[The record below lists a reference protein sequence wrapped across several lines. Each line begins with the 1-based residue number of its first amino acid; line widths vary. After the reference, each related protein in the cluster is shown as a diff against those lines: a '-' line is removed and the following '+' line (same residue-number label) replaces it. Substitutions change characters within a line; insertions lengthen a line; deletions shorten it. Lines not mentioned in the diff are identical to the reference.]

1 MRLGLAQKLIVMLT
15 AAVVVVGVV
24 AGYVSLHAQEVS
36 LLRAIVLGADQL
48 SKSITGATWQAML
61 ADNRQGVYDVM
72 DTIAHKQGIERIRM
86 FSREGRVMFSTQPG
100 QRDEVAPKTGEMCA
114 ACHQGSEPKVNLS
127 PRSRVRIFGGTSGRR
142 SLMMVTPIYNEPS
155 CSRSACHAHPAGT
168 KVLGI
173 LDVTFNLEQVDRELA
188 SARLRLLAIF
198 TIQILLISGLIV
210 VFVRR
215 FLQRPINQLIAA
227 ARRVSEMNL
236 EESLNGRENQDELG
250 ELARSF
256 DTMRERLRVALHE
269 ITQFTQQLE
278 SKVQE
283 RTEQLK
289 TAQQKLMQNDR
300 LASLGQLAASVAH
313 EINNPVNSVLT
324 LSMLM
329 QRIMTDEGI
338 PGGRV
343 PEFRKYLGQIAGET
357 TRVGRIVSDLLSFS
371 RRSKPQRAQADLNQ
385 IVVST
390 TSLISHKL
398 TLSNIAL
405 DLQLDEQLP
414 RVLCDA
420 SQMQQVVLNLVLN
433 AAEATQKK
441 AERRIEVRT
450 RHNAAA
456 NTVELEVGDNGEGI
470 PEANLP
476 RIFDPFFT
484 TKPEGKGVGLGLAVL
499 YGIVQSH
506 GGDVGVTSRAGKG
519 TTFTVSLPLAPE
531 AGAAE
536 AGTQA

>member
-15 AAVVVVGVV
+15 AAVVFVGVV
-24 AGYVSLHAQEVS
+24 AGYVSIHAQEVS
-36 LLRAIVLGADQL
+36 LLRAIILGADQL

-100 QRDEVAPKTGEMCA
+100 QRNEVATKTREMCA

-127 PRSRVRIFGGTSGRR
+127 PRSRVRIFSAASGRR

-173 LDVTFNLEQVDRELA
+173 LDVTFNLEQVDREVA
-188 SARLRLLAIF
+188 SARLRMLAIF

-227 ARRVSEMNL
+227 AHRVSEMNL
-236 EESLNGRENQDELG
+236 DESLDGRESPDELG

-313 EINNPVNSVLT
+313 EINNPVNGVLT

-329 QRIMTDEGI
+329 QRILTDEGI
-338 PGGRV
+338 PDGRV
-343 PEFRKYLGQIAGET
+343 PEFRKYLGQITGET

-385 IVVST
+385 IVAST
-390 TSLISHKL
+390 ISLISHKL
-398 TLSNIAL
+398 ALSNVAL
-405 DLQLDEQLP
+405 ELVLDERLP
-414 RVLCDA
+414 SVLCDA

-441 AERRIEVRT
+441 AERRVEVRT

-470 PEANLP
+470 PEANLLK
-476 RIFDPFFT
+476 IFDPFFT

-506 GGDVGVTSRAGKG
+506 GGDVAVASSAGKG

-531 AGAAE
+531 AAAEE
-536 AGTQA
+536 AGTHA